1 MKMVKVRAK
10 QFGQTPEGGFV
21 QEGEEFE
28 VPEGMVSKIWME
40 RLDAKGDAEEIDA
53 PRRAKR
59 GEKSEDPPKEP
70 KVLKASGKVA
80 KPEDTPVGR
89 AEGGIDSGD
98 DAGDPG
104 KA

>member
-21 QEGEEFE
+21 HEGEEFE

-40 RLDAKGDAEEIDA
+40 RLDAKGDAEQVDA
-53 PRRAKR
+53 PRRGRRAA
-59 GEKSEDPPKEP
+59 EKPADPSE
-70 KVLKASGKVA
+70 
-80 KPEDTPVGR
+80 
-89 AEGGIDSGD
+89 SGD

-104 KA
+104 NA